1 MGLHKLILSGS
12 TFCLPSQ
19 GTFDLVL
26 FFPHFIERNTILP
39 MSHDITPVLPS
50 ACAELLGGGG
60 GGSVSQSCPPLCDP
74 VDCSAPGLPVSH
86 HLPKFAQVHVHCIG
100 DGL

>member
-1 MGLHKLILSGS
+1 MGLHKLIPSGS
-12 TFCLPSQ
+12 TFCLQFQ

-26 FFPHFIERNTILP
+26 FFPHFIERNTMLP

-60 GGSVSQSCPPLCDP
+60 GGILSSF
-74 VDCSAPGLPVSH
+74 
-86 HLPKFAQVHVHCIG
+86 HLLVQNY
-100 DGL
+100 